1 MLTDGEASWAVSQLL
16 DTMKTKL
23 INQETQN
30 IPPHRETKLGLHEE
44 HKVDDRTPEGRSKPR
59 RIVRVLGK

>member
-1 MLTDGEASWAVSQLL
+1 
-16 DTMKTKL
+16 MKTKL